1 MTNNFKSTIPERIKK
16 TNMSIREFSEVI
28 GINRNT
34 VTLLARGEMPV
45 RNTEEIFSKLCEF
58 FDCQLSDLFEYRDA

>member
-1 MTNNFKSTIPERIKK
+1 MTNNFESTIPQRIKK

-28 GINRNT
+28 GISRPT

-45 RNTEEIFSKLCEF
+45 RNTEYIFAKLCEF
-58 FDCQLSDLFEYRDA
+58 FDCQLSDLFVYRDA